1 MWFIVLNFR
10 GFYPKG
16 GGEVHVQTQAAK
28 VLKPIE
34 MTDFGHVIKIYGT
47 SYVAGVLPYKVS
59 VTCKYQIIL
68 VKRQIHLQNW
78 RFRTTAQTGCSRL
91 LKFLKNPK
99 KSKILLKILKSSKI
113 LTFHSYIS
121 YTLLKFVGKDL
132 VA

>member
-1 MWFIVLNFR
+1 MWFIVLNLR

-59 VTCKYQIIL
+59 VTCKYQVIL

-78 RFRTTAQTGCSRL
+78 RFSTTA
-91 LKFLKNPK
+91 
-99 KSKILLKILKSSKI
+99 
-113 LTFHSYIS
+113 
-121 YTLLKFVGKDL
+121 
-132 VA
+132 